1 MDLKQLLA
9 VQAIAETGS
18 FRGAAQR
25 LNLTQPAISYQ
36 LRRLE
41 EELGETL
48 VFRHAK
54 RVELAPA
61 GQAVLETAKRVL
73 GDVEELK
80 DRFSHDDEDRVRGV
94 LRITTSAMGIVY
106 FYGDLLERF
115 IARYPNIEVVLTAA
129 ETPLGAIQQVLAQA
143 ADVALTPFAFDLPNL
158 QTLELGEAAYIVI
171 VAPGHPLARRPRV
184 EIKDLHDYPFVR
196 YQPGAGS
203 RIVSDRLF
211 SGPGEYPRI
220 LLESNDSEFVKRIVA
235 LGMAASTLPRPAAA
249 KEVEDGTLSALK
261 IVDDRLKQ
269 RFGLVFRGDVRVRVL
284 DLFRDFA
291 AQNRSLVPS

>member
-18 FRGAAQR
+18 FRAAAQR

-36 LRRLE
+36 LKRLE

-61 GQAVLETAKRVL
+61 GHTVLETAKRVL
-73 GDVEELK
+73 NDIEELK
-80 DRFSHDDEDRVRGV
+80 DRFGHDDEDRLRGV

-158 QTLELGEAAYIVI
+158 HTLELGEAAYIVI
-171 VAPGHPLARRPRV
+171 VAPSHPLARRNKV
-184 EIKDLHDYPFVR
+184 DIKDLHEYPFVR
-196 YQPGAGS
+196 YQPGAGG

-211 SGPGEYPRI
+211 SGPEGYPRI

-249 KEVEDGTLSALK
+249 KEVEDGTLSALR

-269 RFGLVFRGDVRVRVL
+269 RFGLVFRGDVRMRVL